1 MFKLPEKEMAVIR
14 STPDNGN
21 RTLPQQTLDTLLNSN
36 HEVEPATIKGV
47 RHLEDVDLNSPTY
60 LIESPNG
67 TQALMNATYVRLI
80 LDRYPN
86 ATMHLPPPVEKS
98 KSTTRPVVF
107 KDQGTVI
114 GVVMPIEDGRK
125 YKVKG

>member
-1 MFKLPEKEMAVIR
+1 
-14 STPDNGN
+14 
-21 RTLPQQTLDTLLNSN
+21 
-36 HEVEPATIKGV
+36 
-47 RHLEDVDLNSPTY
+47 VDLNSPTY